1 MRQTV
6 KAYISTVTKLAAR
19 QGVDDVQA
27 QVNAWPYPQERDS
40 HIAIW
45 RSAWEDKAGYI
56 PANALKVAITG
67 SGSTA
72 VLLRVAEDAPTPKE
86 LISSLV

>member
-6 KAYISTVTKLAAR
+6 KAYISTVTKLAKA
-19 QGVDDVQA
+19 QKVEAKA

-45 RSAWEDKAGYI
+45 RKEWEKEWGII
-56 PANALKVAITG
+56 PASAIRVPITG
-67 SGSTA
+67 STSTA
-72 VLLRVAEDAPTPKE
+72 ALLRVADDAPAPKE
-86 LISSLV
+86 IVKLLV